1 MNIMKDKR
9 GDLPS
14 LFFAIVSVFI
24 AGIVLFVL
32 SHLFFNVYGEI
43 GNILENTGDG
53 RYNDSQAHQ
62 FIETAQNI
70 ERSIWDYV
78 FLAIAI
84 GYVMM
89 LGVLAFSTRI
99 SPIFYWIYALASL
112 FGLAMGV
119 IFANFWDLLS
129 QRADMAD
136 TIARFPITDAIMG
149 TFFPIY
155 ISVIIVLTIIL
166 LFGKASSS
174 QGGLG

>member
-1 MNIMKDKR
+1 MELIKDKR

-14 LFFAIVSVFI
+14 LFFAIVSIFI
-24 AGIVLFVL
+24 AAIVLFVF
-32 SHLFFNVYGEI
+32 SHLFFNFYGEI
-43 GNILENTGDG
+43 DNILETTGEG
-53 RYNDSQAHQ
+53 RYNNSEAHE
-62 FIETAQNI
+62 FIERVEDI

-99 SPIFYWIYALASL
+99 SPIFYWIYGLASI

-129 QRADMAD
+129 QRSDMAD

-166 LFGKASSS
+166 LFGKTSSS